1 MNNCQ
6 ACDYL
11 HKIVVMILLFAKPM
25 FAYLSVDFAY
35 SLLYSKNNKKKG
47 QVGKLIF
54 EKKSHFMIIILCFA
68 VCFSLFHVSLTDSA
82 TMPGSRELHSS
93 AASTFID
100 DSTQNSMVD
109 IQSQELVSSVFRA
122 KSLFR
127 SLFHEE
133 QFKNSMYCTF
143 GILFKIAIIPSFIF
157 VVMRLSM
164 YYQTSFQQ
172 LILEFIQNTDGKKKR
187 RILNSERQK

>member
-1 MNNCQ
+1 M
-6 ACDYL
+6 

-133 QFKNSMYCTF
+133 QFKNSMYCIF
-143 GILFKIAIIPSFIF
+143 GILFKIAVIPSFIF
-157 VVMRLSM
+157 VMMRLSM